1 MGVALRE
8 IKVCSAVGVLE
19 LTRSW
24 AVNVNDGARDDR
36 GDGEENEEHEGDEE
50 DSDEED
56 EEEGSGEED
65 SDMDSDEFHSV
76 DSGSSTPS
84 STSSFDRARHLSPL
98 TLAIPPDELTDT
110 FPTTALLHIL
120 SSARSSTHLHLAYT
134 EPLLAHDPRI
144 ASALAALPS
153 ITHIVFSQVGP
164 LGCELLQNLQA
175 RLEDVQVDFDDTWV
189 ASIITASF
197 AKPSPDT
204 IVPSLPNGESSG
216 LPTPVPTPATT
227 PAAPAS
233 GILPDPVPLLAHSMG
248 TLKTLRAS
256 NAIIVTVADKLR
268 YPFVRT
274 LSLRLAGVPTVTPLV
289 HAFPGVADMY
299 VYTPFDGCGVRAPAP
314 TPPSP
319 ESPTSPTTPTKPRK
333 RRLRP
338 PMPSLDATREANRT
352 SQLYSSFPPLA
363 CVRGFAPG
371 LYALGLTC
379 AISRLEVGAVS
390 VDGREAEAVRKLLV
404 DTSPRSVSVGLSRGW
419 WAPRT
424 STKGKEREALR
435 TMFGGDGGGVEGA
448 DGSDGLGSGGEA
460 WAGLSELV
468 VRVEEPGRWADVT
481 VSLVIS
487 ARRSSIPLFMSHSVA
502 YALAIVLTDIFPLR
516 FHRQTSSPCCS
527 HSRAHSRPSFC
538 TGTGPPC
545 PSIAYRPT
553 TTRSM
558 TSRTPTPHTC
568 AARALRRSCVAS
580 RNKCPS
586 YATCSSSSSTTRP
599 LHIPPVLLT
608 PPSPF
613 GFLLVRGESSGGIG
627 ALTAQM
633 GGCVLTRLGSLRR
646 GRSWTLRGSVSKIGC
661 GITPSACLRVTIYK
675 TAEVRILWW

>member
-110 FPTTALLHIL
+110 FPTAALLHIL

-435 TMFGGDGGGVEGA
+435 TMFGGDGGGSVEGA

-481 VSLVIS
+481 TDLLAMLLPLTSTLTTFVLHWDRTSVPFDRVPPDDDALDDIKDS
-487 ARRSSIPLFMSHSVA
+487 DSSHMRSSRAETFVRRIAEQMPLLRYMFIELIHDAPPPHPARPPHAPKPFWIP
-502 YALAIVLTDIFPLR
+502 
-516 FHRQTSSPCCS
+516 
-527 HSRAHSRPSFC
+527 
-538 TGTGPPC
+538 TGTRRVERR
-545 PSIAYRPT
+545 YWRVD
-553 TTRSM
+553 RSDGWLCLDPLGE
-558 TSRTPTPHTC
+558 S
-568 AARALRRSCVAS
+568 AARQ
-580 RNKCPS
+580 
-586 YATCSSSSSTTRP
+586 
-599 LHIPPVLLT
+599 VLDAEGL
-608 PPSPF
+608 SF
-613 GFLLVRGESSGGIG
+613 EDRVRYH
-627 ALTAQM
+627 A
-633 GGCVLTRLGSLRR
+633 
-646 GRSWTLRGSVSKIGC
+646 
-661 GITPSACLRVTIYK
+661 
-675 TAEVRILWW
+675 